1 MSRPPDQ
8 LIEVLVNTS
17 ATLGSVDG
25 GPYDNRFMPY
35 PWNPRTHFRGIF
47 LCVQEYVEEL
57 FSSRFSCFPMEI
69 KVFLTRGDLLPR
81 SILIGGF
88 KSLTRIFPGPRQAAS
103 KIIRDLRRNNPYVD

>member
-1 MSRPPDQ
+1 MADP
-8 LIEVLVNTS
+8 T
-17 ATLGSVDG
+17 TTGSCPTPG
-25 GPYDNRFMPY
+25 T
-35 PWNPRTHFRGIF
+35 PRTHFCGIF
-47 LCVQEYVEEL
+47 LCEQEYVKEL
-57 FSSRFSCFPMEI
+57 FSSRFSCFPTEI